1 MGGGLM
7 QLVAYGA
14 QDVYLTGNPQITFFK
29 VVYRRYTNFA
39 IETVELSLN
48 GTADFGKRVT
58 VTITRNGDLV
68 TRMYLRIEL
77 NPVILNNYPT
87 DDVLRNQ
94 YLFAWVRE
102 IGNFIINNIQF
113 EIGGSQI
120 DKHWGHW
127 LSTWH
132 DLTKDVNTDRAYNAL
147 VGNVA
152 DLTALRSPDS
162 QGNFTRPY
170 ILFVPL
176 IFWCNTNSGLAL
188 PLIAL
193 QYHEVRLWIEFNP
206 FASLICFSN
215 NVTPN
220 RIGNGIG
227 VFGDASLLVDYIYID
242 TEERRRFAQ
251 VGHEYLIN
259 QLQYTGA
266 ESVNNNPL
274 RIRLGFNHPTKEFI
288 WSIHSGDYITGN
300 SPFLTYSDT
309 DDWTLALVYA
319 AENIIAGSVT
329 VGETVAGPTSDSSPE
344 VNISSSIY
352 DQWNTVNPVS
362 TNTRNKAKFTVFTYQ
377 PGQGIDDSQPPSYYS
392 KLLYAQVNPGAD
404 TSNVNFKF
412 RRDVFLNPQ
421 NLSYNL
427 GDYIKKFSVIVY
439 YQSVNV
445 DGTGKIGTLTY
456 QVKPWEQDITVR
468 DVSVPVANWV
478 DNRYSSKSSP
488 NSYSDMDIWAILPT
502 VTGILINNKY
512 NPVESGVIQLNG
524 HDRFDAREGAYFNLI
539 ETYNYHSSTPNPGV
553 NVYSF
558 ALHPEQHQPSGTCN
572 LSRIDN
578 TTLVLKLFTDVP
590 FPDPSRNP
598 PPLSII
604 GPSTELLIY
613 DTNYNVLR
621 IMSGMGGLAY
631 SN

>member
-1 MGGGLM
+1 M

-77 NPVILNNYPT
+77 GSVILNNYPQEEL
-87 DDVLRNQ
+87 LRNQ
-94 YLFAWVRE
+94 FLFAWIQEV
-102 IGNFIINNIQF
+102 GNFIIDNIQF

-120 DKHWGHW
+120 DKHYGHW
-127 LSTWH
+127 MSVWH
-132 DLTKDVNTDRAYNAL
+132 DLTRNSDTEPAYNAL
-147 VGNVA
+147 VGNV
-152 DLTALRSPDS
+152 DELTALRPADA

-170 ILFVPL
+170 VLYVPL

-206 FASLICFSN
+206 FQELICHTN
-215 NVTPN
+215 NVTLN
-220 RIGNGIG
+220 RLGNGIG
-227 VFGDASLLVDYIYID
+227 VMNDASLLVDYVYID

-259 QLQYTGA
+259 QLQFTGVEA
-266 ESVNNNPL
+266 VNSNPL
-274 RIRLGFNHPTKEFI
+274 RVKLGFNHPTKEFI
-288 WSIHSGDYITGN
+288 WDIKSGDYISRN
-300 SPFLTYSDT
+300 SPFLCYSNT
-309 DDWTLALVYA
+309 DNWSAALTYA
-319 AENIIAGSVT
+319 AENVISGSVT
-329 VGETVAGPTSDSSPE
+329 VGDAAAGPAPAQAPE
-344 VNISSSIY
+344 VNISSAQY
-352 DQWNTVNPVS
+352 NEWNTINPVS
-362 TNTRNKAKFTVFTYQ
+362 TNTRNPAFYSVFTYQ
-377 PGQGIDDSQPPSYYS
+377 AGQGVDDAQPPSAYA

-404 TSNVNFKF
+404 TANVNFKF
-412 RRDVFLNPQ
+412 RRDVLLNPQ

-427 GDYIKKFSVIVY
+427 GDYIQKFAVVIY
-439 YQSVNV
+439 YTVV
-445 DGTGKIGTLTY
+445 DANGVGKPGTLTY
-456 QVKPWEQDITVR
+456 QVKPWEHTINVR

-478 DNRYSSKSSP
+478 DNRYTAKQGP
-488 NSYSDMDIWAILPT
+488 NGYADMDIWATLPT
-502 VTGILINNKY
+502 VSGLLINNRY
-512 NPVESGVIQLNG
+512 NPVEAGVIQLNG
-524 HDRFDAREGAYFNLI
+524 HDRFDQREGAYFHLI
-539 ETYNYHSSTPNPGV
+539 QTYDYHSSTPQPGV

-578 TTLVLKLFTDVP
+578 TTIVLYLYTDVP
-590 FPDPSRNP
+590 FPDPARNP
-598 PPLSII
+598 PPLSVV
-604 GPSTELLIY
+604 GPSSEFYIY